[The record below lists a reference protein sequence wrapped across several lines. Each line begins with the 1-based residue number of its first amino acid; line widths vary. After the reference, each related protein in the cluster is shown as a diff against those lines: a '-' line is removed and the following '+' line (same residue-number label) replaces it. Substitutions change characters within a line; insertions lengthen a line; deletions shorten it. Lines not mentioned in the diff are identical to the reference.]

1 MSKLHCIALSGALL
15 LLAGAAFAQGP
26 EVLPAPPAPPAVA
39 QSADDSELVQAPPD
53 HGPESTCDCK
63 ETRRGIK
70 PGDVQKVFPLHSVD
84 AVGLAQ
90 ILSAFP
96 ADVRVGSR
104 IRAVSVSAPPAVMA
118 AIEETIKRLDAP
130 AADSTSVEV
139 TAFVLHA
146 QTDGESDLPP
156 GFEEVAAH
164 VRDLFGYKSLRLVDS
179 LVARSA
185 AGQEFKT
192 EALGTTDPP
201 VTYGF
206 RAQRVNVVPGE
217 RPGVRFENADFS
229 VRIPFS
235 PTTPNGGIITPPPSG
250 LVRFSGDFGVRAGQR
265 VVIGKSGMGQE
276 GTALIVVLSAR
287 AVE

>member
-70 PGDVQKVFPLHSVD
+70 PGDVQKVFPVRSVYPW
-84 AVGLAQ
+84 GLQ
-90 ILSAFP
+90 TLLSAFP

-104 IRAVSVSAPPAVMA
+104 IRAISVSAPPAVMA

-130 AADSTSVEV
+130 AADSTSVELTV
-139 TAFVLHA
+139 YVLHA
-146 QTDGESDLPP
+146 QKDGESDLPT
-156 GFEEVAAH
+156 GFEDVATH
-164 VRDLFGYKSLRLVDS
+164 VRDLFGYKALRLVDS
-179 LVARSA
+179 LVARPA
-185 AGQEFKT
+185 VGQLFSVGS
-192 EALGTTDPP
+192 LGTSDPRVMYNFNGRADIVSTGDRRTVRLDHFEFAAKVP
-201 VTYGF
+201 VT
-206 RAQRVNVVPGE
+206 VEPGSDRFE
-217 RPGVRFENADFS
+217 LTRVRF
-229 VRIPFS
+229 V
-235 PTTPNGGIITPPPSG
+235 
-250 LVRFSGDFGVRAGQR
+250 GDFDLREGQR
-265 VVIGKSGMGQE
+265 VVIGKSGAGEE
-276 GTALIVVLSAR
+276 GKALIVALSAH